1 MRNSVITDLADCT
14 LFRQTLE
21 ARPPRIVHGTAF
33 LLVSLM
39 AAALIWAGLTHADLV
54 VRGSGRVRTLESPY
68 RLVNQ
73 VQSEMLS
80 ASAGGRVVEVNAREG
95 DEVKRGA
102 VLVRFDTERLD
113 NEIVRQEQKIRLAE
127 NELAK
132 FAQIEELQAR
142 QFEATRAKAQAELG
156 LAVETLGR
164 NKERQAAEMR
174 EIEAEL
180 TGAREDEARLI
191 QLVAGR
197 AAPRADLQSATT
209 RRHALE
215 KRLEKSRVQA
225 EEGQLDTARKG
236 MTLLERDH
244 ALRQEELD
252 LKRSAKQTEVQSAK
266 IELTNLMTQRQ
277 QAVLRAPVDGVVA
290 SGDVKIGDLV
300 QPGKVVMEIAE
311 EKGFVFEAVIPS
323 EEIGLL
329 RVGMPARIKLDAFDY
344 QKYGVLPAVVK
355 FISPDSG
362 VAQSGSTAPGADRGR
377 GPQTPFYLVRLSLDS
392 DQVGRGQF
400 QGRAKLGMAGRVE
413 IVTDQES
420 LLSILVKKVR
430 QSMSLG

>member
-21 ARPPRIVHGTAF
+21 ARPPRIVHGTTF

-39 AAALIWAGLTHADLV
+39 SAALIWAGLTHADLV
-54 VRGSGRVRTLESPY
+54 VRGAGRVRTLESPY

-73 VQSEMLS
+73 VQSEVLS

-132 FAQIEELQAR
+132 FAQIEQLQAR
-142 QFEATRAKAQAELG
+142 QFEATRGKAQAELG

-164 NKERQAAEMR
+164 NKERQAAETR

-180 TGAREDEARLI
+180 TGAREDEGRLI

-215 KRLEKSRVQA
+215 KRLEKARVQA

-252 LKRSAKQTEVQSAK
+252 LKRSVKQTEAQSAK
-266 IELTNLMTQRQ
+266 IELTNLTTQRQ

-290 SGDVKIGDLV
+290 SGDVKVGDLI
-300 QPGKVVMEIAE
+300 QPGKIVMEIAE

-362 VAQSGSTAPGADRGR
+362 VAQSGSTATSDRGR
-377 GPQTPFYLVRLSLDS
+377 GQQTPFYLVRLSLDS